1 MFKFVTLIKP
11 IIVLKG
17 SILPHFRLNL
27 LPYINYSYQERL
39 MLENTLP
46 QLEQLIEDI
55 IAKNIQLKTQIAE
68 LEQTNTL
75 LTDENETLQLEA
87 LDGEEKQKQTND
99 VLSNLLGKLQS
110 A

>member
-1 MFKFVTLIKP
+1 
-11 IIVLKG
+11 
-17 SILPHFRLNL
+17 
-27 LPYINYSYQERL
+27 

-87 LDGEEKQKQTND
+87 LDGEEKQKKTND
-99 VLSNLLGKLQS
+99 VLTNLLGKLQS

>member
-1 MFKFVTLIKP
+1 
-11 IIVLKG
+11 
-17 SILPHFRLNL
+17 
-27 LPYINYSYQERL
+27 

-87 LDGEEKQKQTND
+87 LDGEEKQKQTTD
-99 VLSNLLGKLQS
+99 LLSNLLGKLQS